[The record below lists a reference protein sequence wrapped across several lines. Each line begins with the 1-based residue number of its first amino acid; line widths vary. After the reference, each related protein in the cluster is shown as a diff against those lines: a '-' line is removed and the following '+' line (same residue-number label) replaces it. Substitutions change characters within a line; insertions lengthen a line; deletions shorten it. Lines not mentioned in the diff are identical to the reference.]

1 MDTQP
6 RLLLVTAFFHPAKGA
21 YPLHAE
27 PRDWGAQVPTWL
39 AHFPEWAFTCVTSAF
54 ESPTRGTGP
63 EAIAFLPSYPMTYAS
78 FLQPWLFRS
87 PCSLKLI
94 FSEKYSLWRCIFYVL
109 LWGGELCVL
118 LHYSAI
124 LITTSSLWVFI
135 CVTSTPLMRIL
146 QLNSS
151 ILWPWY
157 L

>member
-1 MDTQP
+1 MQNHGTGGP
-6 RLLLVTAFFHPAKGA
+6 RCRPDQLTSRSGHLPVSLP
-21 YPLHAE
+21 
-27 PRDWGAQVPTWL
+27 
-39 AHFPEWAFTCVTSAF
+39 SAF

-87 PCSLKLI
+87 PSSLKLI
-94 FSEKYSLWRCIFYVL
+94 FSEKYSIWRCIFYVL

-124 LITTSSLWVFI
+124 LITTSSLLVFI
-135 CVTSTPLMRIL
+135 CVTSTPLMCIL

-151 ILWPWY
+151 IL
-157 L
+157 